1 MMMVR
6 KMCKI
11 TGHDHLWEFNK
22 CTKKDTG
29 FAQSARP
36 FNGSGDEFR
45 FHTSKKDKLLRWL
58 KNICYSTI
66 PQSKRL

>member
-1 MMMVR
+1 MVR

-36 FNGSGDEFR
+36 LTAREVNFDSILQKRINYCVGLKTYATLQSLNQ
-45 FHTSKKDKLLRWL
+45 KDY
-58 KNICYSTI
+58 NA
-66 PQSKRL
+66 